1 MAITVT
7 LITPVSTIIVTIT
20 FLIAVKTA
28 TIRAFKP
35 RGVAGFA
42 RGRSHNIH
50 VHIKGFSSQS
60 VENVAIWF
68 KVLLREMSVI
78 VN

>member
-35 RGVAGFA
+35 SGVAGFA
-42 RGRSHNIH
+42 RGRSHIH
-50 VHIKGFSSQS
+50 VHIKGFSPQS
-60 VENVAIWF
+60 VENVANWF
-68 KVLLREMSVI
+68 KVLSREMSVI